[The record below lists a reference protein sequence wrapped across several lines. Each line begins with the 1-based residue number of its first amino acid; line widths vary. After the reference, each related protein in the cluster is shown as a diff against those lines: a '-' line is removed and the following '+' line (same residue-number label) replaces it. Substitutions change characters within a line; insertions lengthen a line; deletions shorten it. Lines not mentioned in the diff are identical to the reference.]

1 MAGVPDQATDIV
13 SGTFT
18 AAAQN
23 STAHAFYGAFNL
35 FASGV
40 GTVVVQRSYDG
51 GNTWL
56 THSIIISTGIQAMSF
71 AITAAAPLS
80 IMLTEP
86 ERGMMYQLNCSAY
99 TSTITYRLSAT
110 AAHMRGAV

>member
-1 MAGVPDQATDIV
+1 MAGAPDQATDIV
-13 SGTFT
+13 SGTFSG
-18 AAAQN
+18 AAQT
-23 STAHAFYGAFNL
+23 SAAHAFYGAFNI
-35 FASGV
+35 FATGA
-40 GTVVVQRSYDG
+40 GTVAVQRSYDG
-51 GNTWL
+51 GNTWVI
-56 THSIIISTGIQAMSF
+56 HSIIISTGIQAMSF

-86 ERGMMYQLNCSAY
+86 ERGMMYQLNCTAF